1 MLRKAWDLV
10 GPVRSAT
17 RPVRETLSE
26 PFRGEL
32 DEEQT
37 LENIMGKEFPDP
49 EDWIAV
55 RREAPRKQIVL
66 MMDTSLSTS
75 GRNLAL
81 AAVAAAVLAFKVKA
95 EDLDVGRA
103 ELARGDN
110 PQKVGLLI
118 TDGVFTAG
126 KDPVARA
133 ALFPKLYVLLTEDYV
148 MDAELCQKMARAGRG
163 EIFRVCGYQDLPR
176 RMLEVANRI
185 LR

>member
-1 MLRKAWDLV
+1 VSRLYDTTSVDAIV
-10 GPVRSAT
+10 EAI
-17 RPVRETLSE
+17 LSQ
-26 PFRGEL
+26 PAQGF
-32 DEEQT
+32 T
-37 LENIMGKEFPDP
+37 NI
-49 EDWIAV
+49 EDA
-55 RREAPRKQIVL
+55 
-66 MMDTSLSTS
+66 
-75 GRNLAL
+75 
-81 AAVAAAVLAFKVKA
+81 
-95 EDLDVGRA
+95 LDVGRA
-103 ELARGDN
+103 ELALGDN

-133 ALFPKLYVLLTEDYV
+133 ALFPKLHVLLTEDYV